1 MEGKQS
7 HPRGD
12 LKSQILNLKSQIRE
26 SRNPQPR
33 TSPMDPT
40 QFLGL
45 PSPGID
51 AADALIL
58 PWPLEKTV
66 SYGSGTHSGP
76 AAIIAASRQ
85 IDFSRRRRWS
95 ISRRRPRLHTLPP
108 IAADPAMTDD
118 RLPEYLAATA
128 RYIGQFRERFLL
140 TLGGEHLLTYGV
152 SRAWSTIPADVTI
165 VQIDAHADLADELGG
180 RRWSHGTVMRR
191 LWERGCRLVQIGVRS
206 LSRPEYELVRSGP
219 RIETFFAHELAARWD
234 ELLHLLARLEGA
246 VYLSFDVDGLDPSM
260 IPSTGTPQ
268 PNGLSWPQAME
279 VVRAVIDA
287 PCDLLGADVV
297 EFIASPNPPGCDLNA
312 ARLVMK
318 ILAYWAKRE

>member
-1 MEGKQS
+1 
-7 HPRGD
+7 
-12 LKSQILNLKSQIRE
+12 
-26 SRNPQPR
+26 
-33 TSPMDPT
+33 MDPT

-66 SYGSGTHSGP
+66 SYGAGTHRGP

-85 IDFSRRRRWS
+85 IELFEEETLVDFQE
-95 ISRRRPRLHTLPP
+95 RPRLHTLPP
-108 IAADPAMTDD
+108 VAIDPIMPEG
-118 RLPEYLAATA
+118 RLPEHLAATA
-128 RYIGQFRERFLL
+128 RYIAQFRERFLL

-152 SRAWSTIPADVTI
+152 LTGLAEKLDDVTI
-165 VQIDAHADLADELGG
+165 VQIDAHTDLADELGG

-191 LWERGCRLVQIGVRS
+191 LWERGCRLVQIGIRS

-234 ELLHLLARLEGA
+234 ELLRLLARLEGL
-246 VYLSFDVDGLDPSM
+246 VYLSFDVDGLDPSV

-279 VVRAVIDA
+279 VVRAVVNA

-312 ARLVMK
+312 ARLAMK
-318 ILAYWAKRE
+318 ILAYWAQRE